1 MPLPTTPAACIRC
14 DKPLAW
20 LSQDGR
26 STNLDDAIDFMGTG
40 AYGSGWDAVSRL
52 VIYLCDDCIRE
63 RGEAG
68 QIQQWG
74 DDGNLYGWSPDDA
87 FGNAREDLGL

>member
-1 MPLPTTPAACIRC
+1 MTLPTTPGACIRC

-20 LSQDGR
+20 LFKGDN
-26 STNLDDAIDFMGTG
+26 STNLDDAIDFTGTG
-40 AYGSGWDAVSRL
+40 GYGSGWDAVPRL

-63 RGEAG
+63 RGDAG

-74 DDGNLYGWSPDDA
+74 DDGSLHRWDPEDP
-87 FGNAREDLGL
+87 FGHAREDLGL